1 MPKYTLR
8 NSLIAALAV
17 SMLPA
22 LAACGGS
29 SDDGKDGGSA
39 AGSSTKTVNGAT
51 QLNVPEGTDA
61 ETKKLYIME
70 NGIAACMKK
79 QGFAYTPHV
88 GSGATDSAA
97 GSGDGQDYAAE
108 KKERQK
114 YGFGTYAATVY
125 PDDTNAPGSNAGG
138 KIEGK
143 VVTPPDDD
151 QKGMT
156 PAQLTAYEVA
166 LNGPPAKT
174 KAEEKD
180 GGCYL
185 VGHTKAY
192 GPPLSA
198 AAEKKAQNAR
208 NEENRTNGL
217 ALNGDAQ
224 LIQLAQKFA
233 SCLKAQGIPVSTTQP
248 TGMADMVRLDLANQ
262 LPEDHRSL
270 TKAEALPLLTK
281 DIDVSLKDLECGK
294 KFRAAYFPKEKA
306 HPYWGDGQ

>member
-1 MPKYTLR
+1 
-8 NSLIAALAV
+8 
-17 SMLPA
+17 MLPA

-29 SDDGKDGGSA
+29 SGSSADDGGSASA
-39 AGSSTKTVNGAT
+39 AGSSTKTVDGAT
-51 QLNVPEGTDA
+51 QLNVPEGADA

-88 GSGATDSAA
+88 GSATADRSADNW
-97 GSGDGQDYAAE
+97 DGEDYAAA
-108 KKERQK
+108 KKARQK
-114 YGFGTYAATVY
+114 YGFGTYAAAVY
-125 PDDTNAPGSNAGG
+125 PDDANAPGSNAGG
-138 KIEGK
+138 KVGGK

-156 PAQLTAYEVA
+156 PAQLTAYEAA

-208 NEENRTNGL
+208 TEENRTNGL

-224 LIQLAQKFA
+224 LIALAQEFA

-248 TGMADMVRLDLANQ
+248 TGMKDMVRLDLADQ
-262 LPEDHRSL
+262 LPERHSDL
-270 TKAEALPLLTK
+270 TKEEALPLLTK
-281 DIDVSLKDLECGK
+281 DIDVSLKDLECGR

-306 HPYWGDGQ
+306 HPYWGAGQ